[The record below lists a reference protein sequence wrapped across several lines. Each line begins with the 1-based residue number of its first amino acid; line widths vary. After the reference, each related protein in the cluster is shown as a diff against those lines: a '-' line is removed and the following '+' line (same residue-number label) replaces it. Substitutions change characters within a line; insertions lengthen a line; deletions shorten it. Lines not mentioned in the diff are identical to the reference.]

1 MTTDPMT
8 NDPMNDPE
16 SMNLVTLTDAVFLTG
31 ISANCLRRY
40 ESDQLIRPMRTAR
53 GVRLYSQKDLSLAR
67 MIYRS
72 RMDRHG
78 RTGPRRA
85 IAES

>member
-1 MTTDPMT
+1 MSP
-8 NDPMNDPE
+8 DPMNDPE

-40 ESDQLIRPMRTAR
+40 EADLLIRPIRTAR
-53 GVRLYSQKDLSLAR
+53 GLRLYSPKDLTLAR
-67 MIYRS
+67 MIYQS
-72 RMDRHG
+72 RMKRHG

-85 IAES
+85 TAES